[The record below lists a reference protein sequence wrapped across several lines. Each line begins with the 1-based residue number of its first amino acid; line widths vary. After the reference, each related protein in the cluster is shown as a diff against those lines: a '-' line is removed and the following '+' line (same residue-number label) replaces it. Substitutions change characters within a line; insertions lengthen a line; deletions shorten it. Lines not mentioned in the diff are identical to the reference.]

1 MQQQVT
7 QISIVNDVVLIE
19 TKRHMSDEDLQERV
33 DAHNINAKL
42 PYPMQETKR
51 STHVVSSK
59 EGPLHRRAMLH
70 AMLELAQDIVMDLN
84 TYSERSD
91 PNQTKM
97 DLK

>member
-19 TKRHMSDEDLQERV
+19 TKRHMSDEGLQELV
-33 DAHNINAKL
+33 DGQPI
-42 PYPMQETKR
+42 KR

-59 EGPLHRRAMLH
+59 EGPIHRRAMLH

-84 TYSERSD
+84 TYSEQSD

-97 DLK
+97 ELK

>member
-19 TKRHMSDEDLQERV
+19 TKRHMSDEGIQERV
-33 DAHNINAKL
+33 DGQPI
-42 PYPMQETKR
+42 KR
-51 STHVVSSK
+51 STHVVFSK
-59 EGPLHRRAMLH
+59 VGPLHRRAMLH
-70 AMLELAQDIVMDLN
+70 AMLELAQDIVMDMN

-97 DLK
+97 EL